1 MIKIGF
7 SEMIDRS
14 SEEVWRF
21 MSDVRNFSKWDR
33 NVLETK
39 ITSEG
44 PIGVGT
50 TAQGVVQF
58 LGRKVVD
65 VRITEY
71 EPNRKFAL
79 EFISGAF
86 KGAKESFTLESVGG
100 NKTRLTIARE
110 VELRGFWKLVQP
122 IAPRMAKREGREDVA
137 NAKRILE
144 AQA

>member
-1 MIKIGF
+1 MIKIEL

-21 MSDVRNFSKWDR
+21 MFDVRNFPKWDR

-50 TAQGVVQF
+50 TAQAVVQF

-65 VRITEY
+65 IRITEY

-79 EFISGAF
+79 EFISGSF
-86 KGAKESFTLESVGG
+86 KGAKQSFTLESVGG
-100 NKTRLTIARE
+100 NKTRLTLTRE
-110 VELRGFWKLVQP
+110 IELKGSWKLIQP
-122 IAPRMAKREGREDVA
+122 IAPRMAKREGRDDIA